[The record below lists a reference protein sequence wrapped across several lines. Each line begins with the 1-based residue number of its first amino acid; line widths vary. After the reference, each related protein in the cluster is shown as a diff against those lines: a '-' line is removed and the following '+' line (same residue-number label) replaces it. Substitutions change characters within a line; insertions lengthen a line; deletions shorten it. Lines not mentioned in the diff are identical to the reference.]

1 MAARRVAPPARR
13 RGRTTVAIA
22 LIGAF
27 IVAVCVVARR
37 SYGRALQRD
46 LAGIERTRT
55 QLSGEVIKLEADIR
69 SASSRNR
76 LAPLVEATLGMRVPS
91 DTQVIDVQVTEAAHV
106 AP

>member
-1 MAARRVAPPARR
+1 MAARRVAPPRR
-13 RGRTTVAIA
+13 RGRTTVALALFGA
-22 LIGAF
+22 LI
-27 IVAVCVVARR
+27 VAMSVVARR

-69 SASSRNR
+69 SASSRSR
-76 LAPLVEATLGMRVPS
+76 LAPLVESTLGMRVPA
-91 DTQVIDVQVTEAAHV
+91 DTQVIDLQVTEAPHV